1 MAGRCKANATQ
12 ASPSEGS
19 ARPDLT
25 TFKITQEKPLAQRW
39 HSASLEHHR
48 SKAKFCFAIEY
59 GFRRHPCRC
68 LWRGSAHTTKT
79 TPRRLT
85 ILHLSQM
92 RRTLA
97 RTFILA
103 IVATVAH
110 AFNENGEANGKPS
123 TIETL
128 PPDPQGGGAEMA
140 RNHKKYPD
148 FSENQRPGGTHHRL
162 PRASTAS
169 HTLPWKGR

>member
-1 MAGRCKANATQ
+1 MTLRGTPVQRERG
-12 ASPSEGS
+12 ASPAGS
-19 ARPDLT
+19 
-25 TFKITQEKPLAQRW
+25 
-39 HSASLEHHR
+39 
-48 SKAKFCFAIEY
+48 

-79 TPRRLT
+79 TPRRRT

-110 AFNENGEANGKPS
+110 AFNGNGGTAGKPS
-123 TIETL
+123 TIETH
-128 PPDPQGGGAEMA
+128 PPDPQGGGQETG
-140 RNHKKYPD
+140 RNDEKPGVRP
-148 FSENQRPGGTHHRL
+148 ENHRSSPGCPPPFALRCGL
-162 PRASTAS
+162 GGVQAGAASPSDGALVRTS
-169 HTLPWKGR
+169 GPWLVIAIVCSKWALGWPSTVDCVQ

>member
-1 MAGRCKANATQ
+1 MPRHCAGDGQQAREIGCRERLARNRKATRPHHHWPTPDRATP
-12 ASPSEGS
+12 APTTTPSLIPRKRRTPDGDMMLRRSPSSSTSEESSPAGS
-19 ARPDLT
+19 
-25 TFKITQEKPLAQRW
+25 
-39 HSASLEHHR
+39 
-48 SKAKFCFAIEY
+48 

-79 TPRRLT
+79 TPRRRT

-110 AFNENGEANGKPS
+110 AFNGNRETDGKPS
-123 TIETL
+123 TIETH
-128 PPDPQGGGAEMA
+128 PPDPQGGGEETG
-140 RNHKKYPD
+140 RNDTKLG
-148 FSENQRPGGTHHRL
+148 FRS
-162 PRASTAS
+162 
-169 HTLPWKGR
+169 

>member
-1 MAGRCKANATQ
+1 MTGRLRANTTLAWPT
-12 ASPSEGS
+12 EGS

-25 TFKITQEKPLAQRW
+25 TFKITQEKPLAQRR

-48 SKAKFCFAIEY
+48 PEAKLCLATGY

-110 AFNENGEANGKPS
+110 AFNENEESDGKPL
-123 TIETL
+123 TIETI

-140 RNHKKYPD
+140 RNHKKYLD
-148 FSENQRPGGTHHRL
+148 FPENHRPGRTHYRL
-162 PRASTAS
+162 SRASTAS
-169 HTLPWKGR
+169 RPPHGKGR

>member
-1 MAGRCKANATQ
+1 MNTYESRSPDGDMMLRRTPSSNRSEEAPPAG
-12 ASPSEGS
+12 S
-19 ARPDLT
+19 
-25 TFKITQEKPLAQRW
+25 
-39 HSASLEHHR
+39 
-48 SKAKFCFAIEY
+48 

-79 TPRRLT
+79 TPRRRT

-110 AFNENGEANGKPS
+110 AFNGNRETDGKPS
-123 TIETL
+123 TIETQ
-128 PPDPQGGGAEMA
+128 PPDPQGGGQETG
-140 RNHKKYPD
+140 RNDKKFGFLAVKTPIIPKLPPH
-148 FSENQRPGGTHHRL
+148 RPHSAAAAGAFRL
-162 PRASTAS
+162 
-169 HTLPWKGR
+169 GRTPLLRGPSSGPPAPGS

>member
-1 MAGRCKANATQ
+1 MTLRRAPSSNKSEEAPPAG
-12 ASPSEGS
+12 S
-19 ARPDLT
+19 
-25 TFKITQEKPLAQRW
+25 
-39 HSASLEHHR
+39 
-48 SKAKFCFAIEY
+48 

-79 TPRRLT
+79 TPRRRT

-110 AFNENGEANGKPS
+110 AFNGNRETDGKPS
-123 TIETL
+123 TIETH
-128 PPDPQGGGAEMA
+128 PPDPQGGGQETG
-140 RNHKKYPD
+140 RNDKKLGVHDEKSP
-148 FSENQRPGGTHHRL
+148 NIPQLPPNGPLRGCRRGLQAGTESPSSGALVRTSGPWFVIAIVCSKWAL
-162 PRASTAS
+162 GWPSTVDCVQ
-169 HTLPWKGR
+169 